1 VPVHFTD
8 LVPLALGGALFAV
21 VSARDSLSPPRPRR
35 QSERG
40 ARWARR
46 KDLRTLLFE
55 HRVAHPGRLALG
67 TVPGVVRPAL
77 VVAERA
83 QSVVVVGP
91 TQSGKTTALAVPAI
105 LGWEGPVV
113 AASVKSDLLRDTRDR
128 RNERGRIWCIDPT
141 GSTGMRPSTWS
152 PLTPCLEWAGA
163 RRAAA
168 DLAETA
174 KADGTTADGEFW
186 YATAA
191 KLLAPLFFA
200 AARDGRPMAD
210 VVRWIDTQE
219 ASEVSLI
226 LEQVG
231 VAAALDAARASWC
244 RDERTRSSVYT
255 TAETILAPFADA
267 GSAPDNAFE
276 PPDLLGG
283 PHTLYL
289 CAPAHD
295 QRRLRGYFS
304 ALTQQVLAHAFAQA
318 TRAGKPLEPPLLVV
332 LDEAAHIAPLPELD
346 GLAATCASHGIQL
359 VTVWQDLAQVRARYG
374 SRAPTVLNNHRAKVF
389 LPGIADPDTL
399 DYASRLIG
407 DEEITVPSIT
417 RDPAGGR
424 STTSSRGP
432 RRLLP
437 PEGLRCL
444 RRGEAVLVYGTLPPA
459 RLRLRPWWATRSDPR
474 PGPLGWVR
482 RPGARSVTRPTP

>member
-1 VPVHFTD
+1 MPAHFLA
-8 LVPLALGGALFAV
+8 LVPLALGVVLLAL
-21 VSARDSLSPPRPRR
+21 VSSRNSLSLTRPRR
-35 QSERG
+35 HNGRG

-46 KDLRTLLFE
+46 KDLHDLVVDQRA
-55 HRVAHPGRLALG
+55 AHPGRLALG
-67 TVPGVVRPAL
+67 TVHGVVRPAL

-113 AASVKSDLLRDTRDR
+113 AASVKSDLLRDTRNR
-128 RNERGRIWCIDPT
+128 RNERGSIWCIDPT
-141 GSTGMRPSTWS
+141 GATGMRPSTWS
-152 PLTPCLEWAGA
+152 PLTPCVEWPAA

-200 AARDGRPMAD
+200 AAHDGRPMAD

-219 ASEVSLI
+219 ASEVTRI

-244 RDERTRSSVYT
+244 REERTRSSVYT

-267 GSAPDNAFE
+267 GDAAGAAFE

-318 TRAGKPLEPPLLVV
+318 TRAGKPLDPPLLVV

-374 SRAPTVLNNHRAKVF
+374 ARAPTVLNNHRAKVF

-407 DEEITVPSIT
+407 DEEITVPSVT

-424 STTSSRGP
+424 STTSSRTP

-437 PEGLRCL
+437 PEDLRCL
-444 RRGEAVLVYGTLPPA
+444 RRSQAVLVYGTLPPA
-459 RLRLRPWWATRSDPR
+459 RLHLRPWWALSRRPR
-474 PGPLGWVR
+474 RGPLGWGR
-482 RPGARSVTRPTP
+482 RPGARSVTRATP

>member
-1 VPVHFTD
+1 LVA
-8 LVPLALGGALFAV
+8 LVPLALGAVLFAL
-21 VSARDSLSPPRPRR
+21 VSSRDSLSLPRPRR
-35 QSERG
+35 HNERG

-46 KDLRTLLFE
+46 KDLHALVLD
-55 HRVAHPGRLALG
+55 HRAPHPGRLALG
-67 TVPGVVRPAL
+67 TVHGVVRPAL

-105 LGWEGPVV
+105 LGWGGPVV
-113 AASVKSDLLRDTRDR
+113 AASVKSDLLRDTRNR

-141 GSTGMRPSTWS
+141 GSTGMRASRWS
-152 PLTPCLEWAGA
+152 PLTPCVEWAAA

-191 KLLAPLFFA
+191 KLLAPLFCA
-200 AARDGRPMAD
+200 AARDGRQMAD

-226 LEQVG
+226 LEEVG

-267 GSAPDNAFE
+267 GNAPGAAFE

-346 GLAATCASHGIQL
+346 GLAATCAS
-359 VTVWQDLAQVRARYG
+359 
-374 SRAPTVLNNHRAKVF
+374 
-389 LPGIADPDTL
+389 
-399 DYASRLIG
+399 
-407 DEEITVPSIT
+407 
-417 RDPAGGR
+417 RDPAGDR
-424 STTSSRGP
+424 VAGP
-432 RRLLP
+432 
-437 PEGLRCL
+437 G
-444 RRGEAVLVYGTLPPA
+444 
-459 RLRLRPWWATRSDPR
+459 
-474 PGPLGWVR
+474 
-482 RPGARSVTRPTP
+482 PGARPLRLQGSDGAEQPQSQGLSPRDRRSRHVGLCQPPHRRRRDHRAVDHPRSDRRPIDYLEPRAAPAVASGGSALSPPR